1 MIECIIKK
9 TEKKG
14 SSTDGK
20 YFIKVLHTNVVDFD
34 SLAAQIT
41 SETSLRKSDV
51 LRVYIELC
59 EHIISNLRNGYIVAL
74 DELGRFKLEVEST
87 GVKSIDETGL
97 RQLKGVHCCFLPK
110 VLENSNKMLDGL
122 DFEINRSCSNMK

>member
-20 YFIKVLHTNVVDFD
+20 YYVKVLHTQVVDFD
-34 SLAAQIT
+34 ELAAQIT
-41 SETSLRKSDV
+41 SETSLKKSDV

-59 EHIISNLRNGYIVAL
+59 EHIVSHLREGHIVAL

-97 RQLKGVHCCFLPK
+97 RQLKGVHCCFLPT
-110 VLENSNKMLDGL
+110 VLGSSNKMLDKL
-122 DFEINRSCSNMK
+122 KFEVNSSCSNMI

>member
-14 SSTDGK
+14 SSTDEK
-20 YFIKVLHTNVVDFD
+20 YYVKVLHTQVVDFD
-34 SLAAQIT
+34 ELAAQIT
-41 SETSLRKSDV
+41 SETSLKKSDV

-59 EHIISNLRNGYIVAL
+59 EHIVSHLREGHIVAL

-97 RQLKGVHCCFLPK
+97 RQLKGVHCCFLPT
-110 VLENSNKMLDGL
+110 VLGSSNKMLDKL
-122 DFEINRSCSNMK
+122 KFEVNSSCSNMI

>member
-20 YFIKVLHTNVVDFD
+20 YFLKVLHTQVVDFD

-41 SETSLRKSDV
+41 SETSLKKSDV

-59 EHIISNLRNGYIVAL
+59 EHIISHLRDGHIVAL
-74 DELGRFKLEVEST
+74 GELGRFKLEVEST
-87 GVKSIDETGL
+87 GVKSIGETGL
-97 RQLKGVHCCFLPK
+97 RQLKGVHCCFLPT
-110 VLENSNKMLDGL
+110 VLGNSNKMLDEL
-122 DFEINRSCSNMK
+122 HFDLNSSCSNLI

>member
-20 YFIKVLHTNVVDFD
+20 YFLKVLHTQVVDFD

-41 SETSLRKSDV
+41 SETSLKKSDV

-59 EHIISNLRNGYIVAL
+59 EHIISNLRDGHIVAL
-74 DELGRFKLEVEST
+74 GELGRFKLEVEST
-87 GVKSIDETGL
+87 GVKRIDETGL
-97 RQLKGVHCCFLPK
+97 RQLKGVHCCFLPT
-110 VLENSNKMLDGL
+110 VLGNSNKMLDKL
-122 DFEINRSCSNMK
+122 NFDLNSSCSNMI

>member
-9 TEKKG
+9 SVSKSQPKG
-14 SSTDGK
+14 GK
-20 YFIKVLHTNVVDFD
+20 YFLKVLHTNVVDFE

-59 EHIISNLRNGYIVAL
+59 EHIISNLRKGYIVAL

-97 RQLKGVHCCFLPK
+97 RQLKGIHCCFLPK
-110 VLENSNKMLDGL
+110 VLGNSNKMFDGL
-122 DFEINRSCSNMK
+122 DFEINSTCSNMK

>member
-20 YFIKVLHTNVVDFD
+20 YFLKVLHTQVVDFD

-41 SETSLRKSDV
+41 SETSLKKSDV

-59 EHIISNLRNGYIVAL
+59 EHIISNLRDGHIVAL
-74 DELGRFKLEVEST
+74 GELGRFKLEVEST
-87 GVKSIDETGL
+87 GVKRIDETGL
-97 RQLKGVHCCFLPK
+97 RQLKGVHCCFLPT
-110 VLENSNKMLDGL
+110 VLGNSNKMLDKL
-122 DFEINRSCSNMK
+122 HFDLNSSCSNMI